1 MAYNR
6 ELSQFASLVEVNNT
20 SKRIGVSTDIS
31 ISGIVTAN
39 YFYGD
44 GRYLTNIIAS
54 FVPSGA
60 TQSVQINNGGY
71 PAGASEFFY
80 NVVSNNVGIAT
91 STPTSK
97 LHVNGNSLF
106 IGISTFTNGPVII
119 GSGTSTGTA
128 TQRLQVTGKSY
139 FTDSLGIGITNPTN
153 RVVIGGETVQYPQ
166 SLQVLSTLH
175 SSSRR
180 AGVSFGGT
188 TGNQTPDWQLILD
201 VSGNGIKDLGFY
213 STNNN
218 NIPLRFDT
226 TGNTI
231 VQYYPLLI
239 GAASSTGTRAQ
250 PLQVAGGAYIRDNLG
265 INFPSPT
272 SRLYVQG
279 DAYFIGIITST
290 NYSASNSYQ
299 INNVPVITSGRGI
312 ANITSGVIV
321 GINSNGTYVGA
332 GVTTLDFVGTGA
344 SVRLNITT
352 NRVEVALRDEG
363 ITGSYVEDAQDLFG
377 WIPKTVTTNR
387 NIVISTD
394 NAGSSNSYVMSN
406 ISNIVIGNGFSLSID
421 SGKTVVI
428 NPLSLYG

>member
-1 MAYNR
+1 MSYNR
-6 ELSQFASLVEVNNT
+6 DLSQFASLVEVDNA
-20 SKRIGVSTDIS
+20 SKRIGIRTDVTVS
-31 ISGIVTAN
+31 GVVTAN

-44 GRYLTNIIAS
+44 GRYLTDIIAS
-54 FVPSGA
+54 FVPSGP
-60 TQSVQINNGGY
+60 TQSIQFNNGGY

-80 NVVSNNVGIAT
+80 NVVSNNVGIAI

-97 LHVNGNSLF
+97 LHVNGDSLF

-119 GSGTSTGTA
+119 GSGTSIGTA
-128 TQRLQVTGKSY
+128 EQRLQVTGKSY
-139 FTDSLGIGITNPTN
+139 FSDSLGIGITNPTN
-153 RVVIGGETVQYPQ
+153 RVVIGGETAQYPQ

-180 AGVSFGGT
+180 ASVSFGGT
-188 TGNQTPDWQLILD
+188 EGNQNPDWQLLLD
-201 VSGNGIKDLGFY
+201 VSGSGTKDLGFY

-231 VQYYPLLI
+231 VQNYPLLI

-290 NYSASNSYQ
+290 NYNASNSYQ
-299 INNVPVITSGRGI
+299 INNIPVITSSRGI
-312 ANITSGVIV
+312 TNVTSGVV
-321 GINSNGTYVGA
+321 AGINSNGTYVGA
-332 GVTTLDFVGTGA
+332 GVTTLDFVGTGS
-344 SVRLNITT
+344 SVRLNPST
-352 NRVEVALRDEG
+352 NRIEVALRDDG
-363 ITGSYVEDAQDLFG
+363 ITGRYVEDAQNLFG
-377 WIPKTVTTNR
+377 WVPKTFTTTS
-387 NIVISTD
+387 NIVISTN
-394 NAGSSNSYVMSN
+394 NAGSSSSYV
-406 ISNIVIGNGFSLSID
+406 ISNIPNIIIGNGLSLSID
-421 SGKTVVI
+421 SGKTMVI
-428 NPLSLYG
+428 NPLDLYD